1 MRFQKLLGAFIVITA
16 VGILYDKYKDK
27 YDPGEDKIQF
37 NLVQK
42 HLLNGEGSDKPIM
55 WIHTEHNTNARYW
68 SSFYSRNS
76 NKLNQPYINMCI
88 ETIVKWSGY
97 SFNICLINDDS
108 FHKLLSNWAID
119 LDKLPEPLKSRTRQ
133 LGLFRLLCKY
143 GGVVVP
149 NSFLMMRD
157 LLPYH
162 KEHLGKKGCY
172 VGEFISRNNT
182 SEKKRLFPSHKLIG
196 CEKENKTIKD
206 LCNYLEVSLSTDNSA
221 AADFEGNLDRNLF
234 KNTNAGVMSII
245 PGNLLGTKTKDG
257 CVILLDDL
265 LKETHVNFDSD
276 MVGIYLPKDELL
288 KRRNYEWFVRSNKVQ
303 ILSGNTILA
312 KMFTLSYSN

>member
-1 MRFQKLLGAFIVITA
+1 MRFQKLLGAFVIITA
-16 VGILYDKYKDK
+16 LGILYDKYKDK
-27 YDPGEDKIQF
+27 YDPGEDNIQF

-42 HLLNGEGSDKPIM
+42 HLLNGEGSDKPVM
-55 WIHTEHNTNARYW
+55 WVHTEHNTNSRYW
-68 SSFYSRNS
+68 SSFYSRSN

-88 ETIVKWSGY
+88 ETIVKWSGD

-108 FHKLLSNWAID
+108 FHKLLPSWTIN

-133 LGLFRLLCKY
+133 LGLFRLLYKY
-143 GGVVVP
+143 GGTIVP

-157 LLPYH
+157 FLPYH
-162 KEHLGKKGCY
+162 KRYLGKKGCY
-172 VGEFISRNNT
+172 VGEFVSRNNI
-182 SEKKRLFPSHKLIG
+182 SEKKRLFPSHRLVG
-196 CEKENKTIKD
+196 CEKGNKTIKD

-234 KNTNAGVMSII
+234 KKVNSGVMSVI
-245 PGNLLGTKTKDG
+245 PGNLLGTKTKEG
-257 CVILLDDL
+257 YVVLLDDL
-265 LKETHVNFDSD
+265 LKEGLIKFDSE
-276 MVGIYLPKDELL
+276 MFGIYLPKDEML

>member
-1 MRFQKLLGAFIVITA
+1 MRFQKLLGAFVIITA
-16 VGILYDKYKDK
+16 LGILYDKYKDK
-27 YDPGEDKIQF
+27 YDPGEDNIQF

-42 HLLNGEGSDKPIM
+42 HLLNGEGSDKPVM
-55 WIHTEHNTNARYW
+55 WVHTEHNTNSRYW
-68 SSFYSRNS
+68 SSFYSRSN

-88 ETIVKWSGY
+88 ETLVKWSGD

-108 FHKLLSNWAID
+108 FHKLLPSWTIN

-133 LGLFRLLCKY
+133 LGLFRLLHKY
-143 GGVVVP
+143 GGTIVP

-157 LLPYH
+157 FLPYH
-162 KEHLGKKGCY
+162 KQYLGKKGCY
-172 VGEFISRNNT
+172 VGEFVSRNNI
-182 SEKKRLFPSHKLIG
+182 SEKKRLFPSHRLVG
-196 CEKENKTIKD
+196 CEKGNKTIKD

-234 KNTNAGVMSII
+234 KKVNSGVMSVI
-245 PGNLLGTKTKDG
+245 PGNLLGTKTKEG
-257 CVILLDDL
+257 YVVLLDDL
-265 LKETHVNFDSD
+265 LKEGLIKFDSE
-276 MVGIYLPKDELL
+276 MFGIYLPKDEML

>member
-1 MRFQKLLGAFIVITA
+1 MRFQKLLGAFVIITA
-16 VGILYDKYKDK
+16 LGILYDKYKDK
-27 YDPGEDKIQF
+27 YDPGEDNIQF

-42 HLLNGEGSDKPIM
+42 HLLNGEGSDKPVM
-55 WIHTEHNTNARYW
+55 WVHTEHNTNSRYW
-68 SSFYSRNS
+68 SSFYSRSN

-88 ETIVKWSGY
+88 ETIVKWSGD

-108 FHKLLSNWAID
+108 FHKLLPSWTIN

-133 LGLFRLLCKY
+133 LGLFRLLHKY
-143 GGVVVP
+143 GGTIVP

-157 LLPYH
+157 FLPYH
-162 KEHLGKKGCY
+162 KQYLGKKGCY
-172 VGEFISRNNT
+172 VGEFVSRNNI
-182 SEKKRLFPSHKLIG
+182 SEKKRLFPSHRLVG
-196 CEKENKTIKD
+196 CDKGNKTIKD

-234 KNTNAGVMSII
+234 KKVNSGVMSVI
-245 PGNLLGTKTKDG
+245 PGNLLGTKTKEG
-257 CVILLDDL
+257 YVVLLDDL
-265 LKETHVNFDSD
+265 LKEGLIKFDSE
-276 MVGIYLPKDELL
+276 MFGIYLPKDEML

>member
-1 MRFQKLLGAFIVITA
+1 MRFQKLLGAFVIITA
-16 VGILYDKYKDK
+16 LGILYDKYKDK
-27 YDPGEDKIQF
+27 YDPGEDNIQF

-42 HLLNGEGSDKPIM
+42 HLLNGEGSDKPVM
-55 WIHTEHNTNARYW
+55 WVHTEHNTNSRYW
-68 SSFYSRNS
+68 SSFYSRSN

-88 ETIVKWSGY
+88 ETIVKWSGD

-108 FHKLLSNWAID
+108 FHKLLPSWTIN

-133 LGLFRLLCKY
+133 LGLFRLLHKY
-143 GGVVVP
+143 GGTIVP

-157 LLPYH
+157 FLPYH
-162 KEHLGKKGCY
+162 KRYLGKKGCY
-172 VGEFISRNNT
+172 VGEFVSRNNI
-182 SEKKRLFPSHKLIG
+182 SEKKRLFPSHRLVG
-196 CEKENKTIKD
+196 CEKGNKTIKD

-234 KNTNAGVMSII
+234 KKVNSGVMSVI
-245 PGNLLGTKTKDG
+245 PGNLLGTKTKEG
-257 CVILLDDL
+257 YVVLLDDL
-265 LKETHVNFDSD
+265 LKEGLIKFDSE
-276 MVGIYLPKDELL
+276 MFGIYLPKDEML